1 MSLVGG
7 FDSLHEKV
15 EHLRAMARGDAARKV
30 VDAMKDE
37 ALHLAEEG
45 WDRRESPEG
54 QAWKPGLNGAG
65 GLKLSGRLR
74 AGLVA
79 EDRELGFALVDRA
92 MNDKGAFYGGT
103 HQYGRTI
110 RPGNWQSRKEYRALH
125 GHAEKGR
132 YLRWFSGGR
141 WHRSEKVRIPARPVL
156 PKKRTIPDRWDEQL
170 QKAAAG
176 ALEKGFG
183 K

>member
-7 FDSLHEKV
+7 FGELKSNV
-15 EHLRAMARGDAARKV
+15 ETLFRAAKGEV
-30 VDAMKDE
+30 VKKINFAMKE
-37 ALHLAEEG
+37 TALGLAKDG
-45 WDRRESPEG
+45 WDHRESPEG
-54 QAWKPGLNGAG
+54 RAWKPGLNGAG

-74 AGLVA
+74 AGLMA

-132 YLRWFSGGR
+132 YLRWFAGGR

-156 PKKRTIPDRWDEQL
+156 PKKGTLPDLWSEPL
-170 QKAAAG
+170 EKVAAAV
-176 ALEKGFG
+176 LEKEFG